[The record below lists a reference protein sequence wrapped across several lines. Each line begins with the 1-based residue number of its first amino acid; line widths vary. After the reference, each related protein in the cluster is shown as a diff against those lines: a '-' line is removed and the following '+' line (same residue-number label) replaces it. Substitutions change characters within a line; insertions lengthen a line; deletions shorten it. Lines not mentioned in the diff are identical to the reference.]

1 MDPERDAIDH
11 DKKLNE
17 EEIKIIK
24 DIKRNIDKLKD
35 GISELETLLEELEK
49 FDSEELKRP
58 LLKEDEYKIFIKVL
72 DIQKILHDSIVLIT
86 QDLLRYKILLDQEVF

>member
-72 DIQKILHDSIVLIT
+72 DIQKILHNSIVLIT

>member
-11 DKKLNE
+11 DKILNE
-17 EEIKIIK
+17 EELKIIK

-35 GISELETLLEELEK
+35 GISELETLVEELEN

>member
-49 FDSEELKRP
+49 FDEEELKRP
-58 LLKEDEYKIFIKVL
+58 LLKEDEYKIFIRVL
-72 DIQKILHDSIVLIT
+72 DIQKILHNNIVLIT

>member
-11 DKKLNE
+11 DKRLNE
-17 EEIKIIK
+17 EELKIIK

-35 GISELETLLEELEK
+35 GINELETLVEELEEFNSK
-49 FDSEELKRP
+49 EIKRP
-58 LLKEDEYKIFIKVL
+58 LLKEDEYRIFIRVL
-72 DIQKILHDSIVLIT
+72 DIQKILHNNIVLIT

>member
-17 EEIKIIK
+17 EEIKIIE

-35 GISELETLLEELEK
+35 SISELETLLEELEE
-49 FDSEELKRP
+49 FDEEELKRP
-58 LLKEDEYKIFIKVL
+58 LLKEDEYRIFIRVL
-72 DIQKILHDSIVLIT
+72 DIQKLLHNNIVLIT
-86 QDLLRYKILLDQEVF
+86 QDLLRYKILLDQEIF

>member
-1 MDPERDAIDH
+1 MDPERDAVDH

-35 GISELETLLEELEK
+35 SISELETLLEELEK

-58 LLKEDEYKIFIKVL
+58 LLKEDEYRIFIRVL
-72 DIQKILHDSIVLIT
+72 DIQKVLHNNIILIT
-86 QDLLRYKILLDQEVF
+86 QDLLRYKMLLDQEVF

>member
-24 DIKRNIDKLKD
+24 DIKKSIDKLKD
-35 GISELETLLEELEK
+35 SISELETLLEELEK

-58 LLKEDEYKIFIKVL
+58 LLKEDEYKIFIRLL
-72 DIQKILHDSIVLIT
+72 DIQKILHNNIVLIT
-86 QDLLRYKILLDQEVF
+86 QDLLKYKILLDQEIF

>member
-35 GISELETLLEELEK
+35 GISELETLLEELEN

-72 DIQKILHDSIVLIT
+72 DIQKILHNSIVLIT

>member
-1 MDPERDAIDH
+1 MDPERDAIEH
-11 DKKLNE
+11 DKRLNE
-17 EEIKIIK
+17 EELKIIK

-58 LLKEDEYKIFIKVL
+58 LLKEDEYKIFIRVL
-72 DIQKILHDSIVLIT
+72 DIQKVLHNNIVLIT
-86 QDLLRYKILLDQEVF
+86 QDLLRYKMLLDQEVF

>member
-11 DKKLNE
+11 DKRLNE

-24 DIKRNIDKLKD
+24 DIKININKLKD
-35 GISELETLLEELEK
+35 SINELETLLEELEEFNK
-49 FDSEELKRP
+49 EEIKRP
-58 LLKEDEYKIFIKVL
+58 LLKEDEYRTFIRIL
-72 DIQKILHDSIVLIT
+72 DIQKILHNNIVLIT

>member
-11 DKKLNE
+11 DKRLNE

-24 DIKRNIDKLKD
+24 DIKRNINKLKD
-35 GISELETLLEELEK
+35 SINELETLVEELEE
-49 FDSEELKRP
+49 FNEEEIKRP
-58 LLKEDEYKIFIKVL
+58 LLKENEYRTFIRIL
-72 DIQKILHDSIVLIT
+72 DIQKILHNNIVLIT

>member
-11 DKKLNE
+11 DRILNE

-24 DIKRNIDKLKD
+24 DIKKSIDKLKD

-58 LLKEDEYKIFIKVL
+58 LLKEDEYKIFIRLL
-72 DIQKILHDSIVLIT
+72 DIQKILHNNIVLIT
-86 QDLLRYKILLDQEVF
+86 QDLLKYKILLDQEVF

>member
-35 GISELETLLEELEK
+35 SISELETLLEELEK

-58 LLKEDEYKIFIKVL
+58 LLKEDEYRIFIKVL
-72 DIQKILHDSIVLIT
+72 DIQKILHNNIVLIT
-86 QDLLRYKILLDQEVF
+86 QNLLRYKMLLDQEVF

>member
-17 EEIKIIK
+17 EELKIIK
-24 DIKRNIDKLKD
+24 DVKRSIDKLKD
-35 GISELETLLEELEK
+35 SISELETLLEELEK

-58 LLKEDEYKIFIKVL
+58 LLKEDEYKIFIRLL
-72 DIQKILHDSIVLIT
+72 DIQKILHNNIVLIT
-86 QDLLRYKILLDQEVF
+86 QDLLKYKILLDQEVF

>member
-11 DKKLNE
+11 DKRLNE
-17 EEIKIIK
+17 EELKIIK

-49 FDSEELKRP
+49 FDEEELKRP

-72 DIQKILHDSIVLIT
+72 DIQKILHNNIVVIT